1 MVTVPSTGLPWWDP
15 GCETPTVYVEGIS
28 GSGGEFGE
36 ACGSLLGALWAKSLK
51 HGSYKSPVWT

>member
-36 ACGSLLGALWAKSLK
+36 ACGSLFEGPCGQN
-51 HGSYKSPVWT
+51 H